1 MNLLIADSGGTK
13 TDWACLGESGLVLE
27 RGKGLHP
34 GYMAVDEMSA
44 EIKEQVGSFIPDRI
58 AVYGAGCYGPIP
70 SEKMTK
76 AFKTVFDKAEIEVLD
91 DLTGVARAHLQQQQG
106 IMISLGTGSICGRYS
121 DGVITERSAALGF
134 AIGDEGSAADL
145 GKQVIRSFF
154 RENLDD
160 ESEKFVTSRLGN
172 TSYAYWMDKIYNS
185 LKPNSELAA
194 VAGLVFRG
202 KLTSGLKEIL
212 KESFNRFLDSQLKM
226 LAPGKNEKIVF
237 TGTVAVTHRSQLK
250 SLMKEKGFRNVEIR
264 EDVIEGLVIYHQNEK
279 TD

>member
-13 TDWACLGESGLVLE
+13 TDWAWLSELGLILE

-34 GYMAVDEMSA
+34 AYMTVDEMSA
-44 EIKEQVGSFIPDRI
+44 EINDQVGTFAPVRI
-58 AVYGAGCYGPIP
+58 AVYGAGCYGQKP

-76 AFKTVFDKAEIEVLD
+76 AFKKVFGEAEIEVFD

-121 DGVITERSAALGF
+121 NGVITERSAALGF

-145 GKQVIRSFF
+145 GKRVIRSFF
-154 RENLDD
+154 RHNLDD
-160 ESEKFVTSRLGN
+160 ESVNLVTSRLEN

-194 VAGLVFRG
+194 VAGLVFSG
-202 KLTSGLKEIL
+202 NLTNQLQEIL
-212 KESFNRFLDSQLKM
+212 KESFNRFLDSQLRM
-226 LAPGKNEKIVF
+226 LTPGENEKIVF
-237 TGTVAVTHRSQLK
+237 TGTVAISHRNLLK
-250 SLMKEKGFRNVEIR
+250 LLMKGKGFRNIEIM
-264 EDVIEGLVIYHQNEK
+264 EDVIEGLAVYHQNEK